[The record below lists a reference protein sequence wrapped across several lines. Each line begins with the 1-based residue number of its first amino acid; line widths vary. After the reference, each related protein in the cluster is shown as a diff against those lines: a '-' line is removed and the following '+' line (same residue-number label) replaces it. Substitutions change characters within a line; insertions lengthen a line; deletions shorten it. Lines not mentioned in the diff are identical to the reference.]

1 MSAEPSPSRRPR
13 LRELRELYACVQPE
27 RGRFL
32 LAVAALLAS
41 MSFGLMF
48 PFLVGHLVDAAIP
61 SRALPPPGAW
71 TPTVDAVALT
81 LAGTLAIQ
89 ALLTFFYSYAFN
101 QVGEHAVVRVRRELY
116 ARLLSLPMRFHGE
129 HRVGELTSRLS
140 NDLTLLADT
149 LCGTIPQALRQAMM
163 LVGGVAM
170 IALTSMRLSL
180 VMLCSF
186 PVLMLVAVFVGR
198 KVRRV
203 SREAQDRLAES
214 ATVVEE
220 TFQGIA
226 NVKAF
231 SNEAH
236 EVRRYTAGL
245 DAYLEA
251 ILRTAR
257 RRAGLV
263 AFIIL
268 GIFGS
273 IILVLWYGARLMQAG
288 ELSHGQLTRF
298 TLYTIFVGGAVSSF
312 AEVFSQ
318 LQKTLGANERV
329 RELMAE
335 EGEGRKSEVGSRD
348 EQASTSG
355 FPLSTSE
362 FVRLRGEVA
371 FESVSFRYPSRRDL
385 PVLRELSLEA
395 KAGERIALV
404 GPSGAGKSTIVSL
417 LLRFYEPDS
426 GRILLDGQDAR
437 ALDLA
442 TVRGHMAIV
451 PQEVLLF
458 GASIRDNIAY
468 GRPGA
473 TEPEIIEAARRA
485 QCAEFIERFPERYDT
500 LAGERGVKL
509 SGGQRQR
516 IAIARA
522 LLKDPAILLLDEA
535 TSSLDS
541 ESEALIQQALAE
553 LLRGRTAFI
562 VAHRLATVREAD
574 RIYVIEQGR
583 VAEHG
588 THEELIQRDGGMY
601 RRLAEMQFAG

>member
-1 MSAEPSPSRRPR
+1 MTAEPPAPKRHR
-13 LRELRELYACVQPE
+13 LSEITQLFAYLRPE
-27 RGRFL
+27 RRRFL
-32 LAVAALLAS
+32 LAVTALLAS

-48 PFLVGHLVDAAIP
+48 PFLVGHLVDAAISSP
-61 SRALPPPGAW
+61 ATPPPDAW
-71 TPTVDAVALT
+71 KPSVDRVALILT
-81 LAGTLAIQ
+81 GTLAIQ
-89 ALLTFFYSYAFN
+89 ALLTFFYSYTFN
-101 QVGEHAVVRVRRELY
+101 QVGESAVVRVRRELY
-116 ARLLSLPMRFHGE
+116 SRLLALPMKFHGE

-140 NDLTLLADT
+140 NDLTLLSDT
-149 LCGTIPQALRQAMM
+149 LAGTIPQALRQGMM
-163 LVGGVAM
+163 LFGGVIM
-170 IALTSMRLSL
+170 IALTSLRLSL

-186 PVLMLVAVFVGR
+186 PVLMLVAVFFGR

-203 SREAQDRLAES
+203 SRDAQDRLAES

-231 SNEAH
+231 GNEAH
-236 EVRRYTAGL
+236 EVQRYTAGL
-245 DAYLEA
+245 DAYLQT

-318 LQKTLGANERV
+318 FQKTLGANERV
-329 RELMAE
+329 QELMAE
-335 EGEGRKSEVGSRD
+335 EGESRKSEIGSRK
-348 EQASTSG
+348 ETIAASD
-355 FPLSTSE
+355 FPLPTSD
-362 FVRLRGEVA
+362 FARLRGAVA
-371 FESVSFRYPSRRDL
+371 FESVSFRYPSRPDL

-437 ALDLA
+437 TLDLA
-442 TVRGHMAIV
+442 TVRGNMAIV

-458 GASIRDNIAY
+458 GGSIRDNIAY

-473 TEPEIIEAARRA
+473 TEAEVLEAARRA

-500 LAGERGVKL
+500 LVGERGVKL

-562 VAHRLATVREAD
+562 VAHRLATVREVD

-583 VAEHG
+583 VAESG
-588 THEELIQRDGGMY
+588 THDELIQRDGGTY
-601 RRLAEMQFAG
+601 RRLAEMQFTG

>member
-1 MSAEPSPSRRPR
+1 MTAEPSPPKSRGFQPG
-13 LRELRELYACVQPE
+13 ELRGLFACIRPE
-27 RGRFL
+27 RARFL
-32 LAVAALLAS
+32 RAVAALLAS
-41 MSFGLMF
+41 MSLGLMF

-61 SRALPPPGAW
+61 SPVPPAPDAWKPG
-71 TPTVDAVALT
+71 VDRVALILT
-81 LAGTLAIQ
+81 GTLAVQ

-101 QVGEHAVVRVRRELY
+101 QVGESAVVRVRRELY
-116 ARLLSLPMRFHGE
+116 ARLLSLPMKFHGE

-140 NDLTLLADT
+140 NDLTLLSDT
-149 LCGTIPQALRQAMM
+149 LAGTIPQALRQAMM
-163 LVGGVAM
+163 LIGGVVM

-186 PVLMLVAVFVGR
+186 PVLMLVAVFFGR
-198 KVRRV
+198 KVRGV
-203 SREAQDRLAES
+203 SRQAQDRLAES
-214 ATVVEE
+214 ATIVEE

-231 SNEAH
+231 GNEAH

-245 DAYLEA
+245 DAYLQT

-329 RELMAE
+329 RELME
-335 EGEGRKSEVGSRD
+335 E
-348 EQASTSG
+348 
-355 FPLSTSE
+355 
-362 FVRLRGEVA
+362 RGETSNLEVA
-371 FESVSFRYPSRRDL
+371 AAPLRLSGAVKVENVSFRYPSRPDL

-395 KAGERIALV
+395 RAGERIALV

-437 ALDLA
+437 TLDLA
-442 TVRGHMAIV
+442 TVRGNMAIV

-458 GASIRDNIAY
+458 GGSIRDNIGY
-468 GRPGA
+468 GRPTA
-473 TEPEIIEAARRA
+473 TEPEILEAARRA
-485 QCAEFIERFPERYDT
+485 QCAEFIERFPERYAT
-500 LAGERGVKL
+500 LVGERGVKL

-583 VAEHG
+583 AVESG
-588 THEELIQRDGGMY
+588 THDELIQRDGGTY